1 MQLTFFYCLCFAIIA
16 AYLARL
22 RTMSSSDPYDK
33 CYVGMRW
40 FHSHLRTKWTNI
52 QANLAKPSPPKTILI
67 RDIAD
72 FCSHLD
78 GHHRIEEAHVFP
90 LLAKKMPQ
98 FKHNAAHEKEH
109 EVMHAALV
117 KLAYHMR
124 AVQQHETPWSTHEIL
139 GLTKTLEEALFP
151 HLEAE
156 EESLKGYNMRKAG
169 FTLQELKAIPL

>member
-1 MQLTFFYCLCFAIIA
+1 MQLAVVFCLPIAIIFS
-16 AYLARL
+16 YFARL
-22 RTMSSSDPYDK
+22 RTMTSTDPYDK

-52 QANLAKPSPPKTILI
+52 QANLAKPSPPKAVLM

-72 FCSHLD
+72 FCNHLD

-109 EVMHAALV
+109 EVMHQALV
-117 KLAYHMR
+117 SLAQHMR
-124 AVQQHETPWSTHEIL
+124 SIQQHETPWSTHEIL
-139 GLTKTLEEALFP
+139 GLVNTLENALFP

-169 FTLQELKAIPL
+169 FTLQEIKAIPL